1 MDHLLLLLLLWSSGV
16 TTEGGQSS
24 TEHDY
29 VRLVGGASHC
39 AGTLEV
45 KHLGESRPV
54 IGSLWNLK
62 KAAVVCEHL
71 DCGSAASVRERK
83 KTSDTAVWKI
93 NPNCVQSEPDMKCA
107 ESHNSSSSLDITC
120 SDSVRLLNGSSLCSG
135 RLQVKSN
142 QRWSSVCEDD
152 FDLQDAEVVCRE
164 LGCGPPSLLQGALY
178 GEVEAPVWSREFQC
192 GGHESALLDCGSSGS
207 ARSSCSPGKAV
218 GLTCS
223 EPVRL
228 VGGAS
233 RCTGTLEVNLG
244 EWRPVDGY
252 DWTLKQAAVVCE
264 HLDCGSAVYVGERK
278 SSKRSVWE
286 IKPDCVQAGAALREC
301 ALLYHSNKISSFMLA
316 STHVLDLTCSDS
328 VRLLNGSSLCSGRLQ
343 VKSNQRW
350 SSVCEDDF
358 DLQDAEVVCR
368 ELGCGP
374 PLLLQGA
381 LYGEVEAPVWSR
393 EFQCGGHES
402 ALLDCGSSGS
412 ARSSCSPGKAVG
424 LTCSEPVRLVG
435 GASRCTGTLE
445 VKHLGEWRRV
455 IGSDW
460 TLKQAAVVCEHL
472 DCGSAVYV
480 GEREESSDRSMWEIK
495 PDCVQA
501 GAALRE
507 CATSALT
514 SSILDLTCSDSVRLL
529 NGSSLCS
536 GRLQV
541 KSNQRWSSVCEDD
554 FDLQDAEVVCRE
566 LGCGPPL
573 LLQGALYG
581 EVEAPVWSRE
591 FQCGG
596 HESAL
601 LDCGSSGS
609 ARSSCSPGKA
619 VGLTCSEPVRLVG
632 GASRCGG
639 TLEVKQLEEWRPVDG
654 YDWTLKEAAVVCEH
668 LDCGSAVYVGERKE
682 SSDRSMWEIKP
693 DCVQSGAALRECA
706 TSFISVS
713 TLDVTCSD
721 LLIQPIISVS
731 YSMDGVSQAQLQGL
745 QVFRGSSFTI
755 SCSTQP
761 QYPGGAFQL
770 TFTSSITSFN
780 YTQPAVNHSSH
791 FLFPVTEPAHQGNY
805 SCVYHVYVFSHN
817 FSSESRQLSVSVS
830 DHPDLTGFIIRA
842 LVLPLILLLESVVL
856 YLYCKTSRGQKL
868 GRRENNKHHITN
880 KWYTATCC

>member
-1 MDHLLLLLLLWSSGV
+1 
-16 TTEGGQSS
+16 
-24 TEHDY
+24 
-29 VRLVGGASHC
+29 
-39 AGTLEV
+39 
-45 KHLGESRPV
+45 
-54 IGSLWNLK
+54 
-62 KAAVVCEHL
+62 
-71 DCGSAASVRERK
+71 
-83 KTSDTAVWKI
+83 
-93 NPNCVQSEPDMKCA
+93 MKCA

-374 PLLLQGA
+374 P
-381 LYGEVEAPVWSR
+381 S
-393 EFQCGGHES
+393 
-402 ALLDCGSSGS
+402 
-412 ARSSCSPGKAVG
+412 
-424 LTCSEPVRLVG
+424 
-435 GASRCTGTLE
+435 
-445 VKHLGEWRRV
+445 
-455 IGSDW
+455 
-460 TLKQAAVVCEHL
+460 
-472 DCGSAVYV
+472 
-480 GEREESSDRSMWEIK
+480 
-495 PDCVQA
+495 
-501 GAALRE
+501 
-507 CATSALT
+507 
-514 SSILDLTCSDSVRLL
+514 
-529 NGSSLCS
+529 
-536 GRLQV
+536 
-541 KSNQRWSSVCEDD
+541 
-554 FDLQDAEVVCRE
+554 
-566 LGCGPPL
+566 

-639 TLEVKQLEEWRPVDG
+639 TLEVKQLEEWRPVDDNG
-654 YDWTLKEAAVVCEH
+654 WTLKEAAVVCEH

-817 FSSESRQLSVSVS
+817 FSSESRRLSVSVS